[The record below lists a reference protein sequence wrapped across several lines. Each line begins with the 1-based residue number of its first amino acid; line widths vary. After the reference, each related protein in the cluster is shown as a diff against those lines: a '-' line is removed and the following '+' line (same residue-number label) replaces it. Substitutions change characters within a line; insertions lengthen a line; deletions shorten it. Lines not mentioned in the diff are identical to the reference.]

1 VATELHRGTVTFLFT
16 DIEGST
22 VLLKAL
28 GGERYHEVL
37 VEHQRLLRGAFDE
50 AGGREVDTQGDAF
63 FVAFQKARDAV
74 TAAVAAQQA
83 LAASQWPDGV
93 EVRVRM
99 GLDTGEPTVGQG
111 RYVGLGVHRTARIMA
126 AGHGGQV
133 LLSRTTRDLV
143 QDELPPGTSLRDL
156 GEQRLKDLDHPVHLF
171 QVVAPGLPSKF
182 PRLRTLD
189 SGLRARL
196 LRPRVAGPAAA
207 LAVAVA
213 GIVAALLLTD
223 GSGGGISVAANSL
236 GFINPRTNKVLGQ
249 VPVGI
254 RPGSVAVGSGSV
266 WVANEADKT
275 LSRIDARKRMV
286 LRTIPL
292 FATPTG
298 VATAEGAVWVAEGA
312 AGALVRVN
320 PDFDEVTK
328 TIENLAGTIRVSG
341 GPKGSVAVGSGS
353 VWAAYG
359 STAVARVD
367 PASNRVVATGF
378 AGFAAS
384 AIAYGEGAL
393 WIANATDNTVSRF
406 SPETNRKVED
416 VNVGRGPSGVTVGG
430 GAVWVADTGDNA
442 VSRIDPQSRSVTTIP
457 VGIRPVGIAYGEGG
471 VWVANSGDG
480 TVSRIDPAKAKVVK
494 TIKVGRRPVGIAA
507 GERLV
512 WVTVESP

>member
-1 VATELHRGTVTFLFT
+1 LTTELHRGTVTFLFT

-22 VLLKAL
+22 ALLKAL
-28 GGERYHEVL
+28 GSERYHDVL
-37 VEHQRLLRGAFDE
+37 VEHQRLLRSAFEE

-74 TAAVAAQQA
+74 TAAVAAQRA
-83 LAASQWPDGV
+83 LAANEWPDGV

-133 LLSRTTRDLV
+133 LLSRTTKDLV
-143 QDELPPGTSLRDL
+143 QDELPQGTSLRDL

-171 QVVAPGLPSKF
+171 QVVAPDLPSKF

-207 LAVAVA
+207 VAVA
-213 GIVAALLLTD
+213 GIVAAVLLTS
-223 GSGGGISVAANSL
+223 GSGNGITVAANSL
-236 GFINPRTNKVLGQ
+236 GFIDPRTNKVVGQ

-254 RPGSVAVGSGSV
+254 RPGSVAVGSGSI
-266 WVANEADKT
+266 WVANEEDKT
-275 LSRIDARKRMV
+275 LSRIDARKRTI

-298 VATAEGAVWVAEGA
+298 VATGKDAVWVAEGA
-312 AGALVRVN
+312 AGALARVN
-320 PDFDEVTK
+320 PDLDEVTK
-328 TIENLAGTIRVSG
+328 TIENLAGAIRVSG
-341 GPKGSVAVGSGS
+341 GPKGSVAVGGRS
-353 VWAAYG
+353 VWVAYG

-367 PASNRVVATGF
+367 PASNRVIATGF

-406 SPETNRKVED
+406 SPETNRKVGD

-457 VGIRPVGIAYGEGG
+457 VGNGPVGIAYGEGG

-480 TVSRIDPAKAKVVK
+480 TVSRIDPSKAKVVR
-494 TIKVGRRPVGIAA
+494 TIKVGGRPTGIAA

-512 WVTVESP
+512 WVTVDAP

>member
-1 VATELHRGTVTFLFT
+1 LTTELHRGTVTFLFT

-22 VLLKAL
+22 ALLKAL
-28 GGERYHEVL
+28 GSERYHDVL
-37 VEHQRLLRGAFDE
+37 VEHQRLLRSAFEE

-74 TAAVAAQQA
+74 TAAIAAQRA
-83 LAASQWPDGV
+83 LAANEWPDGV

-133 LLSRTTRDLV
+133 LLSRMTRDLV
-143 QDELPPGTSLRDL
+143 QEELPPGTSLRDL
-156 GEQRLKDLDHPVHLF
+156 GEQRLKDLDRPVRLF

-196 LRPRVAGPAAA
+196 LRPRVAGPAV
-207 LAVAVA
+207 AVAVA
-213 GIVAALLLTD
+213 GIVVAVLLA
-223 GSGGGISVAANSL
+223 GSSGGGISVAANSL
-236 GFINPRTNKVLGQ
+236 GFINPRTNKVVGQ

-266 WVANEADKT
+266 WVGNEEDKT
-275 LSRIDARKRMV
+275 LSRIDVRKRAV

-298 VATAEGAVWVAEGA
+298 VATGKDAVWVAEGA
-312 AGALVRVN
+312 AGALARVN
-320 PDFDEVTK
+320 PDLDEVTK
-328 TIENLAGTIRVSG
+328 TIENLAGAIRVSG
-341 GPKGSVAVGSGS
+341 GPKGSVAVGGGS
-353 VWAAYG
+353 VWVAYG

-367 PASNRVVATGF
+367 PASNRVIATGF

-384 AIAYGEGAL
+384 AIAYGEAAL

-406 SPETNRKVED
+406 SPETNRKVGD

-442 VSRIDPQSRSVTTIP
+442 VSRIDPESRSVTTIP
-457 VGIRPVGIAYGEGG
+457 VGNRPVGIAYGEGG

-480 TVSRIDPAKAKVVK
+480 TVSRIDPVKAKVVR
-494 TIKVGRRPVGIAA
+494 TIKIGERPVGIAV

-512 WVTVESP
+512 WVTVDSP